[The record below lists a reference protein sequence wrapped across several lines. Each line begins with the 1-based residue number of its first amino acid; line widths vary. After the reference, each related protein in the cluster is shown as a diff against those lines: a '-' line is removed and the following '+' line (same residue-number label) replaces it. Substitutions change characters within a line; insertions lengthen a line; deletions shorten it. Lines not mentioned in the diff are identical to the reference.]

1 MVFMHQNAICI
12 SYLVSIHHSV
22 ISSTYL
28 LCVCYILVTLHL
40 VSLGLYVA
48 EVEDLQVVVVSASD
62 GNEMEVG
69 GNNHLLLPNMS
80 VRGDIVCNPRLMIA
94 TVGQALLQWAA
105 IELHSG
111 DCQRL
116 GVIVLCLCVLHHLQL
131 DIPGLRST
139 QQRDLARY
147 GT

>member
-1 MVFMHQNAICI
+1 MHQNAICI
-12 SYLVSIHHSV
+12 FYLVSIHHGF

-69 GNNHLLLPNMS
+69 NNHLLLPNMS

-94 TVGQALLQWAA
+94 TVGQALL
-105 IELHSG
+105 
-111 DCQRL
+111 
-116 GVIVLCLCVLHHLQL
+116 
-131 DIPGLRST
+131 
-139 QQRDLARY
+139 
-147 GT
+147 